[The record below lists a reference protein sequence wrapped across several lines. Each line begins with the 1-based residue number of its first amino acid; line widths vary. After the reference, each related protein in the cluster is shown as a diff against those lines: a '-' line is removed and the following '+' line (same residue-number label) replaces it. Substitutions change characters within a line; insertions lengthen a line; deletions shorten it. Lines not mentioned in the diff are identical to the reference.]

1 MVELLHYPS
10 CCYCMS
16 LVFLCLLMSTKFI
29 FAVLNSAIVIII
41 FLHIGNQI
49 IPVSIAA
56 DISIAL
62 LCSRNFIV

>member
-1 MVELLHYPS
+1 
-10 CCYCMS
+10 MS